1 VATFPGHRH
10 VERDLEQVHL
20 VLGGPAPAADE
31 SSRFVAL
38 LLNLILGGNMS
49 SRLFQEVRENQGL
62 CYSIFSFLH
71 SFSDTGMLGV
81 SAAVSPENLDILL
94 ATIRQEMK
102 KMQQL
107 EVSPAEL
114 QAAQD
119 YSRASFYLSAEDSDN
134 RMMRLAKNEINFGH
148 YLSYEEIISQLEAV
162 TIRQVIEKAQEWL
175 DLEKWQTVCLGPR

>member
-1 VATFPGHRH
+1 
-10 VERDLEQVHL
+10 
-20 VLGGPAPAADE
+20 
-31 SSRFVAL
+31 
-38 LLNLILGGNMS
+38 
-49 SRLFQEVRENQGL
+49 
-62 CYSIFSFLH
+62 
-71 SFSDTGMLGV
+71 MLGV

-94 ATIRQEMK
+94 ATIRQEMR
-102 KMQQL
+102 KMQHQ

-162 TIRQVIEKAQEWL
+162 TTRQLLEKAQEWL